1 MKASTFEIL
10 MPEVTDEK
18 LENLES
24 AIQLAGNIFKKGRED
39 FKLLYSTQ
47 SEFLNIQIQG
57 ESLKINQLELEKHI
71 VYNSEKKSSRL
82 LLIPFSKKIKR
93 YSKPIITQEHN
104 IIFNSTFPILT
115 YKNSIQFDNI
125 KNIIVPLAL
134 NEDFM
139 PLVMKVLKFIK
150 SIKSA
155 ALHIVSVLHN
165 SSDYNINKATQ
176 QLSFLNHLFHE
187 NNIKY
192 TAEIINSQSNQAIKS
207 EIVLDHISRVN
218 ADLVVLYK
226 KNAKENR
233 QYQTN
238 ENLFEIISKSEVP
251 IITFI

>member
-10 MPEVTDEK
+10 MPSVTDEK

-24 AIQLAGNIFKKGRED
+24 AIHLAGNIFKKGRDD
-39 FKLLYSTQ
+39 FKLLYSTH
-47 SEFLNIQIQG
+47 SDILNVKIKG
-57 ESLKINQLELEKHI
+57 ESIKINHSELEKQVI
-71 VYNSEKKSSRL
+71 ESNDKKASRL
-82 LLIPFSKKIKR
+82 LLIPFSKQIKR
-93 YSKPIITQEHN
+93 YSKPIITHEHN
-104 IIFNSTFPILT
+104 IIFNSLFPILT
-115 YKNSIQFDNI
+115 YKNTLKVENI
-125 KNIIVPLAL
+125 KNIIVPIAL

-150 SIKSA
+150 TIKSA
-155 ALHIVSVLHN
+155 TLHIVSVLHN

-176 QLSFLNHLFHE
+176 QLSFLNHLFNE

-192 TAEIINSQSNQAIKS
+192 TAEIINSQANIAIRS
-207 EIVLDHISRVN
+207 EIVLDHINRVN

-226 KNAKENR
+226 NSSENKI
-233 QYQTN
+233 YQNN